1 MSRTKAVIAAAVVAV
16 AVNFFGVVFFF
27 RPIAEAD
34 SVGWLPPQAVGFSVY
49 VLLSVFVLDWGVRR
63 FGQPVKMGLVIAFS
77 QIILVI
83 DLFLRGERGI
93 ATAAAGAVL
102 ILATWT
108 AMGYAYGKAMS
119 NRRSAVDP
127 ATHAKRTGRGS

>member
-1 MSRTKAVIAAAVVAV
+1 VRRTQAIIAAALVAV
-16 AVNFFGVVFFF
+16 AVNFVGVFLFF

-34 SVGWLPPQAVGFSVY
+34 SVSWVPPQAVGFSVY
-49 VLLSVFVLDWGVRR
+49 VLLSVFVLDWAVRQ
-63 FGQPVKMGLVIAFS
+63 FGRPVKMGLVIALS

-102 ILATWT
+102 ILVTWT
-108 AMGYAYGKAMS
+108 AMGYAYGKALP
-119 NRRSAVDP
+119 NRQSAVDQ
-127 ATHAKRTGRGS
+127 AAHGA